1 MPLRQLKYE
10 GVSRMLISAYSLIK
24 KYPFRTLDFFF
35 MRNEPVD
42 RVDRQ
47 GKSRARQNKHITKIN
62 EL

>member
-1 MPLRQLKYE
+1 
-10 GVSRMLISAYSLIK
+10 MLISAYSLIK